1 MALNQMKS
9 SAEILDLYERR
20 GERIPETKE
29 FENLGIEDGAVFHER
44 LTATGKKLMDM
55 ASQMM
60 KPEAT
65 ENPVPFGAE
74 VIDPSVPLVM
84 LSFIHTRKQGDTSK
98 YYHRVD
104 FQLIKPS
111 LGIGDKIT
119 DPKYLFENCSVYAEY
134 LFKNKQEGESI
145 AEMGFSSSGEDKWHQ
160 HHRRTNVKYSRQND
174 GTGVTI
180 KLGKEMLDI
189 GEMLP
194 GEAAQKEGRSQTT
207 MIDPA
212 QVGVMRWAVRN
223 GYAPATPE
231 DAKLWERVQAGDPA
245 FYVQDYIEDG
255 EANPDYLYWKNPK
268 EGDPSWKEGD
278 EWTPMVRIKFEKK
291 FSSHEKN
298 AIETGEGVSDA
309 VKNVLGV

>member
-104 FQLIKPS
+104 FHQTYRFVLMINY
-111 LGIGDKIT
+111 I
-119 DPKYLFENCSVYAEY
+119 
-134 LFKNKQEGESI
+134 SI
-145 AEMGFSSSGEDKWHQ
+145 IAAKRLTI
-160 HHRRTNVKYSRQND
+160 HRQS
-174 GTGVTI
+174 
-180 KLGKEMLDI
+180 
-189 GEMLP
+189 
-194 GEAAQKEGRSQTT
+194 
-207 MIDPA
+207 
-212 QVGVMRWAVRN
+212 
-223 GYAPATPE
+223 
-231 DAKLWERVQAGDPA
+231 
-245 FYVQDYIEDG
+245 
-255 EANPDYLYWKNPK
+255 
-268 EGDPSWKEGD
+268 
-278 EWTPMVRIKFEKK
+278 
-291 FSSHEKN
+291 
-298 AIETGEGVSDA
+298 
-309 VKNVLGV
+309 